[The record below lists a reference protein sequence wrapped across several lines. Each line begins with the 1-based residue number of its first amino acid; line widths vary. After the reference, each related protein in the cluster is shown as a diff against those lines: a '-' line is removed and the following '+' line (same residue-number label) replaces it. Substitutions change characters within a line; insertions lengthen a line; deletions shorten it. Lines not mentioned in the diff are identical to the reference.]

1 MPDGAS
7 EQFEM
12 PNNGSDMQQQLDL
25 AWARAQAEPG
35 RPLLLAVAASGSS
48 QLQPLLAGW
57 AAQQQLPLSCWK
69 VPPLNSTQPFS
80 PLLEL
85 WQQQGDAVSRA
96 QAVLEHCRYL
106 PLQQLLLQLSRG
118 QAPSRH
124 EALLLDDRHFED
136 ETLLNSLAG
145 LLAAA
150 LTQPQLLLL
159 SDLEQAGP
167 KLLLLV
173 QRLLQTAVT
182 VPLLLVVQVD
192 TQRCLSDNLFEGQW
206 EAFFDWLDRDHGLIN
221 LVGEAND
228 SMTPAVSP
236 PLVAAALLQ
245 RLQALMALNCHREVQ
260 ALGQQ
265 LLEEQALGWSA
276 SEQLQLKLLYADA
289 LLYLGEVDDALA
301 LLETLADEL
310 ELAADLPCRCQLQ
323 RQLTYAYQ
331 QRQDFNSAQLTAR
344 QAVVLAEQAGDP
356 LLLAQAWFALYFL
369 HDKSTTPIGLEQ
381 FRKLIVQLEQQQLYN
396 ALLYC
401 LRNFYVFL
409 RFSDANQVTI
419 ADALKVSRQAIR
431 LARQRGHT
439 AALAASFQ
447 SRGILHSYRHEYVA
461 MFRCFNISEMLRSA
475 LGDQLDLVRIRNG
488 IGYFHTL
495 LEQYALAMKYYGRA
509 YAVVRRERDYNEIL
523 VTLFNIAWLY
533 MVTRHYQ
540 RAIELVDQLLAICR
554 ARHLTHF
561 PFRNLFDVYT
571 LKGFC
576 HVKLGELAQA
586 GQCLTRMK
594 SLSFW
599 PSPSGEFLRAL
610 LRGTLAAARGD
621 VDEARLIF
629 EAAPEHLQGQ
639 LDIDKRLLPLC
650 YLELAQLMC
659 QQQQR
664 EEAAAYLRRAMAL
677 CRQLT
682 MPVSYQLI
690 HESLLRL
697 QEGGEPELNL
707 PPERLQLFNLALDD
721 LVAMAEQQ
729 TRLDEARKRL
739 REVNLLSRL
748 QRMVDQF
755 TTMAELAQVALRFV
769 AVNLSA
775 HAAVIFRLC
784 QAQWQPL
791 ATFGHEEEALA
802 LAQHLPRLVGQSTVL
817 VDNQVHHEGEVG
829 TRASYRSLVALPL
842 LEEGVL
848 AGALLLQTDDS
859 RRYFDRHDR
868 EVLGLLAAQLA
879 TQFAQLAH
887 REQLVQMSTTDALT
901 GLANRQALQ
910 ARLRNEILAA
920 SGQSARCSLAF
931 IDLDNFKYI
940 NDNFGH
946 DVGDAVL
953 RAFAELL
960 HHGLRKDDLAARWGG
975 DEFVILFPNT
985 QAANAA
991 KVAER
996 LLDSL
1001 HKAGHF
1007 APLIG
1012 SLSGREVRF
1021 PPGKQLG
1028 CSIGIAEAE
1037 TGVLTVDDQ
1046 ELLRRADSALYQ
1058 AKGQGKGTVSLW
1070 PLLASNAVM
1079 ALAAPVELQ

>member
-1 MPDGAS
+1 
-7 EQFEM
+7 M
-12 PNNGSDMQQQLDL
+12 PNNGPDMQRQLDL
-25 AWARAQAEPG
+25 AWAQALANPG
-35 RPLLLAVAASGSS
+35 RPLLLAVAGK
-48 QLQPLLAGW
+48 QPLHQLLAAW
-57 AAQQQLPLSCWK
+57 ANSHQLSLLSLE
-69 VPPLNSTQPFS
+69 VPPLLQAQPFA

-85 WQQQGDAVSRA
+85 WQQQGDEASRT
-96 QAVLEHCRYL
+96 QAVLEHCHYL
-106 PLQQLLLQLSRG
+106 PLQQLLLQLARG
-118 QAPSRH
+118 QAPCRH
-124 EALLLDDRHFED
+124 EPPLLDDRHFEY

-150 LTQPQLLLL
+150 LAQPQLLWL
-159 SDLEQAGP
+159 SGVEHAGP
-167 KLLLLV
+167 NVLGLM
-173 QRLLQTAVT
+173 QRLLATPVAA
-182 VPLLLVVQVD
+182 PLLLVVQLD
-192 TQRCLSDNLFEGQW
+192 TQRCLSDNPFEGQW
-206 EAFFDWLDRDHGLIN
+206 GAFFDWLDRGPGLLAWPAATDN
-221 LVGEAND
+221 T
-228 SMTPAVSP
+228 TPPMAP
-236 PLVAAALLQ
+236 APLDAEEMLP
-245 RLQALMALNCHREVQ
+245 RLRALMALGCYLEVN

-265 LLEEQALGWSA
+265 LLEEQALAWPA
-276 SEQLQLKLLYADA
+276 HAQLQLKLLYADA

-310 ELAADLPCRCQLQ
+310 ELAADLPCQCRVQ

-331 QRQDFNSAQLTAR
+331 QRQDFNSAQLAAR
-344 QAVVLAEQAGDP
+344 QAITLAEQVGEP

-369 HDKSTTPIGLEQ
+369 HDKSTTSIGLEQ
-381 FRKLIVQLEQQQLYN
+381 FRKLIAQLEQQQLYN

-419 ADALKVSRQAIR
+419 ADALRVSRQAIR

-461 MFRCFNISEMLRSA
+461 MFRCFNISETLRSA
-475 LGDQLDLVRIRNG
+475 LGDRLDLVRIRNG

-509 YAVVRRERDYNEIL
+509 YAVVRRERDYSEIL

-533 MVTRHYQ
+533 MVTRHYP

-586 GQCLTRMK
+586 GQCLERMK
-594 SLSFW
+594 SLNFW
-599 PSPSGEFLRAL
+599 PSPSGEFLRSL
-610 LRGTLAAARGD
+610 LRGTLAAARDD

-629 EAAPEHLQGQ
+629 EAAPSHLQGQ
-639 LDIDKRLLPLC
+639 LDVDKRLLPLC

-659 QQQQR
+659 RQQQR
-664 EEAAAYLRRAMAL
+664 QQAATYLQQAMAL

-690 HESLLRL
+690 HEALLRL

-707 PPERLQLFNLALDD
+707 PPERLQLFNLELDD

-748 QRMVDQF
+748 QRMADQYS
-755 TTMAELAQVALRFV
+755 TMAELAQAALRFV
-769 AVNLSA
+769 AVSLSA
-775 HAAVIFRLC
+775 HTAVIFRLR

-791 ATFGHEEEALA
+791 ATFGHEDEALA
-802 LAQHLPRLVGQSTVL
+802 LAQHLPRLMAQHTLL
-817 VDNQVHHEGEVG
+817 VENRVHHEGEVG

-842 LEEGVL
+842 LEEGL
-848 AGALLLQTDDS
+848 MAGALLLQTDDS
-859 RRYFDRHDR
+859 SRYFDRHDR

-879 TQFAQLAH
+879 TQFAQLGH
-887 REQLVQMSTTDALT
+887 REQLVLMSTTDALT

-920 SGQSARCSLAF
+920 SGHSARCSLAF

-953 RAFAELL
+953 RAFADLL
-960 HHGLRKDDLAARWGG
+960 RHDLRKDDLAARWGG
-975 DEFVILFPNT
+975 DEFVILFPTT
-985 QAANAA
+985 QASNAA

-1001 HKAGHF
+1001 RKAGHF
-1007 APLIG
+1007 APLIS
-1012 SLSGREVRF
+1012 SLIGRDVQF

-1070 PLLASNAVM
+1070 PLLASDAVL
-1079 ALAAPVELQ
+1079 ALAAPGQQRPG

>member
-1 MPDGAS
+1 
-7 EQFEM
+7 M
-12 PNNGSDMQQQLDL
+12 PNNGPDMQQQLDL
-25 AWARAQAEPG
+25 AWAQVQAAPT
-35 RPLLLAVAASGSS
+35 RPLLLAVAGKQ
-48 QLQPLLAGW
+48 QLQPLLAAW
-57 AAQQQLPLSCWK
+57 ANGRQLPLLSLE
-69 VPPLNSTQPFS
+69 VPPLLHAQPFA

-85 WQQQGDAVSRA
+85 WQQQGDEASRT
-96 QAVLEHCRYL
+96 QAVLEHCHYL
-106 PLQQLLLQLSRG
+106 PLQQLLLQLARG
-118 QAPSRH
+118 EAPSRH
-124 EALLLDDRHFED
+124 EAPLLDDRHFEY
-136 ETLLNSLAG
+136 ETLLSSLAG

-150 LTQPQLLLL
+150 LQQPQLLWL
-159 SDLEQAGP
+159 SGVEHAGP
-167 KLLLLV
+167 NLLGLV
-173 QRLLQTAVT
+173 QRLLATPVAA
-182 VPLLLVVQVD
+182 PLLLVVQLD
-192 TQRCLSDNLFEGQW
+192 TQRCLSDNPFEGQW
-206 EAFFDWLDRDHGLIN
+206 GAFFDWLDRGPGL
-221 LVGEAND
+221 LAWPSATD
-228 SMTPAVSP
+228 STAPLMTPAP
-236 PLVAAALLQ
+236 ADAEAMLP
-245 RLQALMALNCHREVQ
+245 RLRALMALGCYLEVN

-265 LLEEQALGWSA
+265 LLEEQALGWPA
-276 SEQLQLKLLYADA
+276 RAQLQLKLIYADA

-301 LLETLADEL
+301 LLETLADDL
-310 ELAADLPCRCQLQ
+310 ELAADLPCQCRVQ

-331 QRQDFNSAQLTAR
+331 QRQDFNSAQLAAR
-344 QAVVLAEQAGDP
+344 QAIALAERAGEP
-356 LLLAQAWFALYFL
+356 LLLAQARFALYFL

-419 ADALKVSRQAIR
+419 ADALRVSRQAIR

-461 MFRCFNISEMLRSA
+461 MFRCFNISETLRSA

-509 YAVVRRERDYNEIL
+509 YAVVRRERDYSEIL

-586 GQCLTRMK
+586 GQCLERMK
-594 SLSFW
+594 SLNFL

-610 LRGTLAAARGD
+610 LRGTLAAARDD

-629 EAAPEHLQGQ
+629 EAAPSHLQGQ
-639 LDIDKRLLPLC
+639 LDVDKRLLPLC

-659 QQQQR
+659 RQQQR
-664 EEAAAYLRRAMAL
+664 QQAAVYLQQAMAL

-707 PPERLQLFNLALDD
+707 PPERLQLLNLALDD

-748 QRMVDQF
+748 QRMADQF
-755 TTMAELAQVALRFV
+755 TTMAEMAQAALRFV
-769 AVNLSA
+769 AVSLSA
-775 HAAVIFRLC
+775 HTAVIFRLR

-791 ATFGHEEEALA
+791 ATFGHEDEALA

-817 VDNQVHHEGEVG
+817 VENRVHHEGEVG

-842 LEEGVL
+842 LEEGL
-848 AGALLLQTDDS
+848 MAGALLLQTDDS
-859 RRYFDRHDR
+859 SRYFDRHDR

-887 REQLVQMSTTDALT
+887 REQLVLMSTTDVLT

-920 SGQSARCSLAF
+920 SGHSARCSLAF

-940 NDNFGH
+940 NDSFGH

-960 HHGLRKDDLAARWGG
+960 RHDLRKDDLAARWGG

-985 QAANAA
+985 QASNAV

-1001 HKAGHF
+1001 AKAGHF

-1012 SLSGREVRF
+1012 SLIGREVHF

-1058 AKGQGKGTVSLW
+1058 AKGQGKGAVSLW
-1070 PLLASNAVM
+1070 PLLASDAVM
-1079 ALAAPVELQ
+1079 ALAASGHRRPG